1 MTTVFSLTFQVHF
14 THNHYIAFFASLCY
28 RHNISDTVINNSI
41 KMLGLKIAVA
51 FCIVA
56 SFTGVK
62 GDDDHAEASIN
73 FKEDTFAEQVA
84 KKPHLVMFFAPW

>member
-1 MTTVFSLTFQVHF
+1 
-14 THNHYIAFFASLCY
+14 
-28 RHNISDTVINNSI
+28 
-41 KMLGLKIAVA
+41 MLGLKIAVA

-56 SFTGVK
+56 SLTGVR

-84 KKPHLVMFFAPW
+84 KKPHFVMFFAPW